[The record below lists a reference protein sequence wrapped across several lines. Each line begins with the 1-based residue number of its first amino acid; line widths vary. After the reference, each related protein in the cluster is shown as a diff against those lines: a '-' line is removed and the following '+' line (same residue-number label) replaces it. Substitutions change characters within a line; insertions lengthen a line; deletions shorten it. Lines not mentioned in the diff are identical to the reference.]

1 MRICMVT
8 SEFPPKWGGV
18 GNGVYFQAKVFAER
32 GYKITVITRKQLK
45 GMKPLDVHPNVNVVE
60 VDWLKL
66 PMFFTTSFGD
76 HAVKEIL
83 ERGEDYDVVHVHSNM
98 TLLRR
103 KHYGRLPYPIVST
116 LHGTWKGE
124 RQELKLSY
132 INPTSLQSLNDLAIM
147 VISPLFD
154 KYEDYAIELSNAVI
168 VESLSEEEAVKRRGV
183 ENIYGRMYRVPAGVD
198 IGSFRPGN
206 RDERVFEKYSIMGEL
221 KLLTV
226 TRLAGRKG
234 MDLLLDSFARV
245 KREVDGAVLVVV
257 GEGPQEKKLKR
268 LVRRLGVEEAV
279 YFLGSVPFEDL
290 KRLYA
295 TADLFVFHSRWE
307 GQGLVILE
315 SMASG
320 TPCVSSNVGGVRE
333 MIRQGVDGYY
343 VDVGDTAGMAKRIVE
358 LLKNPERREEM
369 AQLGMER
376 IRSEWSWQRIA
387 ERYDVIYK
395 EIMDDDIS
403 IRAEAARRRK

>member
-18 GNGVYFQAKVFAER
+18 GNGVYFQSKVFAER
-32 GYKITVITRKQLK
+32 GYKIDVITRKQLGGK
-45 GMKPLDVHPNVNVVE
+45 KCLDVHPNVNVIE

-76 HAVKEIL
+76 HAVREIM
-83 ERGEDYDVVHVHSNM
+83 ERGNDYDVVHVHSNM

-103 KHYGRLPYPIVST
+103 KHYANISSPIVST
-116 LHGTWKGE
+116 LHGTWRGE

-132 INPTSLQSLNDLAIM
+132 INPTSLQSINDLSILL
-147 VISPLFD
+147 ISPFFD

-168 VESLSEEEAVKRRGV
+168 VESISEEEAVRRRGV

-198 IGSFRPGN
+198 INSFKPQN
-206 RDERVFEKYSIMGEL
+206 YDEGVFEKYGIEEGL
-221 KLLTV
+221 RLLTV

-234 MDLLLDSFARV
+234 MDLLLRSFSMVRKEMENVA
-245 KREVDGAVLVVV
+245 LVIV
-257 GEGPQEKKLKR
+257 GEGPQERALKR
-268 LVRRLGVEEAV
+268 LARRLRIENSVH
-279 YFLGSVPFEDL
+279 FIGSVPFEDL
-290 KRLYA
+290 KKLYA
-295 TADLFVFHSRWE
+295 TSDLFVFHSRWE

-343 VDVGDTAGMAKRIVE
+343 VEVGDIEGMAERVLE
-358 LLKNPERREEM
+358 LLKDEEKREEM
-369 AQLGMER
+369 ARLGMKR

-387 ERYDVIYK
+387 ERYDVIYRDVL
-395 EIMDDDIS
+395 DDDI
-403 IRAEAARRRK
+403 EVRRKAALNVA